1 MSALET
7 IRTFHDE
14 LTAIRRDFHAHPEI
28 GMEETRTAGIVAEKL
43 RSWGVEVHERVGR
56 TGVVG
61 ILRNGD
67 GPSVGLR
74 ADMDCLPMDEQ
85 TNLDYR
91 STNPG
96 RMHACG
102 HDGHTT
108 MLLGPRSTWP
118 RPGTSRA
125 P

>member
-1 MSALET
+1 MSAIDT

-43 RSWGVEVHERVGR
+43 RSWGIEVHERVGR

-61 ILRNGD
+61 VLKRGD

-74 ADMDCLPMDEQ
+74 
-85 TNLDYR
+85 
-91 STNPG
+91 PG
-96 RMHACG
+96 
-102 HDGHTT
+102 
-108 MLLGPRSTWP
+108 LLLR
-118 RPGTSRA
+118 
-125 P
+125 